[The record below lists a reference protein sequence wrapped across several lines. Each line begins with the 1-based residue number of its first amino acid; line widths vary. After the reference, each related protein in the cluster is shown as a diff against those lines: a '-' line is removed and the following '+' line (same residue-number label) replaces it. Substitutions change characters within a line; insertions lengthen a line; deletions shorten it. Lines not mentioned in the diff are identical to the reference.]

1 MTNIGVPIIEH
12 GLLAMSETEWD
23 LAVRT
28 AALIGPLA
36 RRDVVGRRAA
46 ADAAAQLGVSLRQVY
61 VLIERFRRGSG
72 NVTDLLP
79 GQSDGGRDTGRLA
92 EPVEDVVQELI
103 RTLLETAEAFPGG
116 SPPRHRPGLFRQGT
130 GRTVPEHSWPPD
142 SSSAS
147 SRRFASGEGSPS
159 GRAMR
164 QRAPPEPRHL
174 SPKVIPSKTGRRK
187 FTLSRDGPSL

>member
-103 RTLLETAEAFPGG
+103 RTRYLKRQKLSLAAL
-116 SPPRHRPGLFRQGT
+116 HRDIVQACSVKGLAAPSRS
-130 GRTVPEHSWPPD
+130 TV
-142 SSSAS
+142 
-147 SRRFASGEGSPS
+147 
-159 GRAMR
+159 
-164 QRAPPEPRHL
+164 
-174 SPKVIPSKTGRRK
+174 GRRIAALHPAAVLRPVK
-187 FTLSRDGPSL
+187 DPQPDAVSLSHRLTGAGIVSDRPVVLAAPCVHRFERS